1 MTETPSASKL
11 PGWLSHYTDLPGLI
25 GIVDEGVIRAS
36 NVAYLNDREELLH
49 GVSCA
54 RKVLDRIVGNSRL
67 SGWAGPIETVVA
79 QIESGRMPDTY
90 AACFCEKADLLSQ
103 WRGYGGGEQGVAI
116 QFSRSGLEE
125 LAGTEER
132 YLAPVEYGVVTAKSR
147 INAELKTRLD
157 KFSDDAPEGAV
168 YRLLS
173 GLIPRFKHIGF
184 KGELEW
190 RLVVQHETMHK
201 DVKFRARRNVI
212 LPYFE
217 IGGADGRLPIK
228 AVKIGPG
235 PDIELTR
242 KSVKQYLERKG
253 YDVRVDVCNVPF
265 RT

>member
-1 MTETPSASKL
+1 MSETTPPKL

-25 GIVDEGVIRAS
+25 GIVDQGVIRAS

-49 GVSCA
+49 GVRCA
-54 RKVLDRIVGNSRL
+54 RKALDRIVGSSRL
-67 SGWAGPIETVVA
+67 AGWAEPIETVVA

-116 QFSRSGLEE
+116 QFSRAGLEE
-125 LAGTEER
+125 LAGAKGR
-132 YLAPVEYGVVTAKSR
+132 YLAPVEYGVVTARSR
-147 INAELKTRLD
+147 INAELKVRLAEL
-157 KFSDDAPEGAV
+157 SDEAPEGEV
-168 YRLLS
+168 YHLLS
-173 GLIPRFKHIGF
+173 ALIPRFKHIGF

-190 RLVVQHETMHK
+190 RLVAQHETLHEA
-201 DVKFRARRNVI
+201 VKFRARRNVI
-212 LPYFE
+212 LPYIE
-217 IGGADGRLPIK
+217 IGGPDGRLPIR

-235 PDIELTR
+235 PDVELTR

-253 YDVRVDVCNVPF
+253 YEVRIDISNVPF